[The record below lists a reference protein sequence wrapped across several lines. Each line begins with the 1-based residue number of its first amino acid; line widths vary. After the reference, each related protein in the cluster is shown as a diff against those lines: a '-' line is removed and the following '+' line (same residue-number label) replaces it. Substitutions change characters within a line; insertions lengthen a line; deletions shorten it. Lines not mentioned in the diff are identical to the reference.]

1 MELTLI
7 KKHPYATG
15 GVVIFG
21 GLVVFYLLSR
31 SQGEAQAPAQA
42 QGGGMSS
49 ADYQAYLQAQAQQ
62 AQVNAAA
69 QVQQNAL
76 TVQQQQQQLEYQ
88 AAHEQTQAS
97 LAIND
102 TNTAAQLAATLA
114 QIQAQTQQNADTLTS
129 QTTQQA
135 NQLTYAQNIQQMQD
149 DVLMSQI
156 NSSVLENAN
165 NNATALAGLMDSN
178 DLQGLI
184 ARLSAS
190 TATTI
195 AGYQADVASKGV
207 DAATQVQMEQLHDQ
221 FQLSDK
227 TLELVRAAG
236 LNHGTTSLENA
247 LVGTVGTALGYPQV
261 GVAGV
266 QSGAAASI
274 ASSQSTANIIQ
285 SISGG
290 IASVLTGGTSS
301 LFKKAA

>member
-1 MELTLI
+1 MALDFSLI
-7 KKHPYATG
+7 KQHPYATG
-15 GVVIFG
+15 GVVIVG
-21 GLVVFYLLSR
+21 GLVVFYLLSS
-31 SQGEAQAPAQA
+31 SQGASEASSATSSS
-42 QGGGMSS
+42 GGMSS
-49 ADYQAYLQAQAQQ
+49 ADYQAYLAASAQQ

-69 QVQQNAL
+69 QVQNNQL

-114 QIQAQTQQNADTLTS
+114 QIQASTQQNTDTLTA

-135 NQLTYAQNIQQMQD
+135 NQLMYAQNIQQMQD
-149 DVLMSQI
+149 NVLESQI

-184 ARLSAS
+184 AKLSAS

-195 AGYQADVASKGV
+195 AGYQASVASQGV
-207 DAATQVQMEQLHDQ
+207 DAATQVQMAQLNDQ
-221 FQLSDK
+221 FQLSNK
-227 TLELVRAAG
+227 TLDMVNAAG

-266 QSGAAASI
+266 QTATQASI
-274 ASSQSTANIIQ
+274 ASSQSTAAIVN
-285 SISGG
+285 SITSGISNTVG
-290 IASVLTGGTSS
+290 S